1 MATAALSSAANAEG
15 SAVRLPRWVRLA
27 GGRTSKERRAVAFQ
41 LMLLGQVMMVAALVV
56 LYEGD
61 SILGLALL
69 VIGLVLAVL
78 GFREARR

>member
-1 MATAALSSAANAEG
+1 
-15 SAVRLPRWVRLA
+15 
-27 GGRTSKERRAVAFQ
+27 
-41 LMLLGQVMMVAALVV
+41 MLLGQVMMVGALVV

-69 VIGLVLAVL
+69 VIGLVLAVM